1 MAKAA
6 CVELRV
12 RDGIAREYAY
22 LKMQSILQG
31 NKYGVIV
38 QDDEINID
46 MEYATDEE
54 LLNVGM
60 LYGKLMV
67 EIEKLCFVQF
77 TAIGGN

>member
-12 RDGIAREYAY
+12 RDGVEREYAY
-22 LKMQSILQG
+22 LKMESILRG
-31 NKYGVIV
+31 KKYGLVV

-46 MEYATDEE
+46 IEYTTDEE

-60 LYGKLMV
+60 FYGKLMV

-77 TAIGGN
+77 AAIGGN

>member
-12 RDGIAREYAY
+12 REGVEREFAY

-31 NKYGVIV
+31 EKYRVIV
-38 QDDEINID
+38 QQDEINID
-46 MEYATDEE
+46 IEYTTDEE

-60 LYGKLMV
+60 LYGKLML
-67 EIEKLCFVQF
+67 EIERLCFVHF
-77 TAIGGN
+77 TAIGRN

>member
-1 MAKAA
+1 MSKAA

-12 RDGIAREYAY
+12 RDGVEREYAY
-22 LKMQSILQG
+22 LKMESILRG
-31 NKYGVIV
+31 KEYGLVV

-46 MEYATDEE
+46 IEYTTDEE

-60 LYGKLMV
+60 FYGKLMV

-77 TAIGGN
+77 ATIGEN